1 MPLCCSNRTPPFPK
15 EAEGI
20 TSRNFLT
27 RRGHPASLSRNP
39 PALTIHLAW
48 SEARLVRLYL
58 NFDVIAFD
66 HDFVTWNA
74 LLRWRPQDGARFQ
87 IEIRAVQGAGDLG
100 AMNGAFRQRSAT
112 VRATVANG
120 IISSLD
126 IEEGD
131 SLALDCERS
140 RLARWHVPGCRYF
153 DELCHNA

>member
-1 MPLCCSNRTPPFPK
+1 M
-15 EAEGI
+15 
-20 TSRNFLT
+20 
-27 RRGHPASLSRNP
+27 
-39 PALTIHLAW
+39 
-48 SEARLVRLYL
+48 
-58 NFDVIAFD
+58 
-66 HDFVTWNA
+66 
-74 LLRWRPQDGARFQ
+74 
-87 IEIRAVQGAGDLG
+87 AGDLG
-100 AMNGAFRQRSAT
+100 ALNGAFRQRSAT